1 MSGPPAR
8 PSIRPRVRTLTGVAG
23 AALLLAALTG
33 CGQSEYCKAVDENR
47 VALDSLGEKRTNAAY
62 QSYARAFRAVAN
74 VAPSTIRK
82 DWAKLADVTSDVLKA
97 QRQAGISLEDML
109 VEDKLTQVPPD
120 KLELLNDAYEA
131 FNNTPDERKAVVK
144 NVEDECGIT
153 LS

>member
-8 PSIRPRVRTLTGVAG
+8 IRPGIRTAYGVTV
-23 AALLLAALTG
+23 AALLLATLTG
-33 CGQSEYCKAVDENR
+33 CGQSEYCKAVEDHR

-62 QSYARAFRAVAN
+62 LSYARAFRAVAN
-74 VAPSTIRK
+74 VAPPTIRK
-82 DWAKLADVTSDVLKA
+82 DWAKLADVTSDVVNA

-109 VEDKLTQVPPD
+109 VEEKLTEVPPD
-120 KLELLNDAYEA
+120 KLELLNEAYEA
-131 FNNTPDERKAVVK
+131 FNDTPDERKAVVK

>member
-1 MSGPPAR
+1 M
-8 PSIRPRVRTLTGVAG
+8 RTFYGVTV
-23 AALLLAALTG
+23 AALLLATLTG
-33 CGQSEYCKAVDENR
+33 CGQSEYCKAVEDHR

-74 VAPSTIRK
+74 VAPPTIRK
-82 DWAKLADVTSDVLKA
+82 DWAKLADVTSDVVKA

-109 VEDKLTQVPPD
+109 VEEKLTQVPPD

-131 FNNTPDERKAVVK
+131 FNDTPDERKAVVK

>member
-1 MSGPPAR
+1 MS
-8 PSIRPRVRTLTGVAG
+8 RPRARAANGVAV
-23 AALLLAALTG
+23 AALLLATLAG
-33 CGQSEYCKAVDENR
+33 CGKSEYCQAVEDHQ

-62 QSYARAFRAVAN
+62 TSYARAFRAVAN
-74 VAPSTIRK
+74 VAPPAVRK
-82 DWAKLADVTSDVLKA
+82 DWAKLADVTRDVVKA
-97 QRQAGISLEDML
+97 QRQAGISMEDM
-109 VEDKLTQVPPD
+109 EDDDKLIQVPPE

>member
-1 MSGPPAR
+1 M
-8 PSIRPRVRTLTGVAG
+8 RTFYGVTA
-23 AALLLAALTG
+23 AALLLATLTG
-33 CGQSEYCKAVDENR
+33 CGQSEYCKAVEDHR

-62 QSYARAFRAVAN
+62 RSYARAFRAVAN
-74 VAPSTIRK
+74 VAPPTIRK
-82 DWAKLADVTSDVLKA
+82 DWAKLADVTSDVVKA

-109 VEDKLTQVPPD
+109 VEEKLTQVPPD

-131 FNNTPDERKAVVK
+131 FNDTPDEREAVVK

>member
-1 MSGPPAR
+1 M
-8 PSIRPRVRTLTGVAG
+8 RTFYGVTA
-23 AALLLAALTG
+23 AALLLATLTG
-33 CGQSEYCKAVDENR
+33 CGQSEYCKAVEDHR

-62 QSYARAFRAVAN
+62 LSYARAFRAVAN
-74 VAPSTIRK
+74 VAPPTIRK
-82 DWAKLADVTSDVLKA
+82 DWAKLADVTSDVVKA

-109 VEDKLTQVPPD
+109 VEEKLTQVPPD

-131 FNNTPDERKAVVK
+131 FNDTPDEREAVVK